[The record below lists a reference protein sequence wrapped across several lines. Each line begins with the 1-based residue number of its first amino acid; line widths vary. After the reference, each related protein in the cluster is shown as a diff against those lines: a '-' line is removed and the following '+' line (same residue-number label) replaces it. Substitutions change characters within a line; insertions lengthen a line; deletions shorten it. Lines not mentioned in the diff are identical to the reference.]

1 MKGTW
6 IAILIVLVFI
16 LILLFWISSST
27 KYDDDFIK
35 MNALLIEQNAHL
47 EKLSEETGELRKEIR
62 LLKTDLDIKENGFP
76 EKVVDEV
83 H

>member
-6 IAILIVLVFI
+6 IAILVVLVFI
-16 LILLFWISSST
+16 LILLLWISSST

-35 MNALLIEQNAHL
+35 LRAQVIEQNGKISNL
-47 EKLSEETGELRKEIR
+47 EKDVEQLHKEIR
-62 LLKTDLDIKENGFP
+62 LLRTDLDIKENGFP
-76 EKVVDEV
+76 EKDVDKI

>member
-1 MKGTW
+1 MKGAWT
-6 IAILIVLVFI
+6 AILIVLVFI
-16 LILLFWISSST
+16 LILLFWICSST

-35 MNALLIEQNAHL
+35 LRAQVIEQNGKINNL
-47 EKLSEETGELRKEIR
+47 EKDIEQLHKEIR
-62 LLKTDLDIKENGFP
+62 LLRTDMDIKENGFP